1 MESETMVNSMG
12 GSMKENMYKGGPW
25 APEEILRK
33 GLAVTCLLPQVAAVT
48 SVALVPD
55 PWVQLEP
62 KQVQNR
68 QHLLC

>member
-1 MESETMVNSMG
+1 MESETMVNNLG

-33 GLAVTCLLPQVAAVT
+33 GLAETCLLPQVAAVA
-48 SVALVPD
+48 SVVLVPD

-62 KQVQNR
+62 KRR
-68 QHLLC
+68 QT

>member
-33 GLAVTCLLPQVAAVT
+33 GLAATCYFPQVAALASTVM
-48 SVALVPD
+48 LPD

-62 KQVQNR
+62 NKGSGTD
-68 QHLLC
+68 

>member
-1 MESETMVNSMG
+1 MG

-25 APEEILRK
+25 ALEEILRK
-33 GLAVTCLLPQVAAVT
+33 GLAETCLLPQVAAVT

-62 KQVQNR
+62 KCNSR
-68 QHLLC
+68 QPCLMVSLHRFKE